1 VRGFAAAGASEA
13 GAEDGCPASGVAES
27 CAGPSVDVSLGT
39 ITGFCFD
46 LDVPSPPV
54 GRRPSIMGREMTDFA
69 EPLREEDV
77 DPDPVAQFHVWF
89 AAAADAGLR
98 MPEAAAVATAATDGA
113 PSVRMVL
120 VKQADESGFVF
131 YTNYES
137 RKARELAV
145 NPAAA
150 LLFYWDPLGRQVRI
164 EGGIERT
171 TARESEAYIRSRPRG
186 SQLSALSS
194 PQSRPIE
201 NRGVLEAR
209 VAELADRY
217 ADAELPLP
225 EAWGGFRLTPQTF
238 EFWQNR
244 NDRLHDR
251 LVYRRRPEGG
261 WGIERLAP

>member
-1 VRGFAAAGASEA
+1 M
-13 GAEDGCPASGVAES
+13 
-27 CAGPSVDVSLGT
+27 GPD
-39 ITGFCFD
+39 
-46 LDVPSPPV
+46 
-54 GRRPSIMGREMTDFA
+54 MTDFA

-77 DPDPVAQFHVWF
+77 DPDPVGQFRVWF
-89 AAAADAGLR
+89 AAAAEAGVR
-98 MPEAAAVATAATDGA
+98 MPEAAAVATAANDGA

-120 VKQADESGFVF
+120 VKQADADGFVF

-145 NPAAA
+145 NSAAA

-164 EGGIERT
+164 EGEVQRT
-171 TARESEAYIRSRPRG
+171 TAQESEAYIRSRARG

-194 PQSRPIE
+194 PQSRPIAS
-201 NRGVLEAR
+201 RALLETR

-225 EAWGGFRLTPQTF
+225 EAWGGFRLTPHTF

-251 LVYRRRPEGG
+251 LLYRRRPEGG
-261 WGIERLAP
+261 WAMERLAP